1 MSILRVE
8 DIANDEECPMGMVS
22 SLCLEKWSS
31 EEVSGRDNGCNIYL
45 MLFIANP
52 TFSQDMVCDVDLQLN
67 NGTDTFP
74 LPSCLDD
81 ISCED
86 ARFPLLKDHWSILF
100 TALLALQFTRYFF
113 FKTIM
118 LTDIILNIHARVFNA
133 LFASLFCKC
142 MQMGG

>member
-1 MSILRVE
+1 MSILRVK

-45 MLFIANP
+45 MLFIENP
-52 TFSQDMVCDVDLQLN
+52 SFSQDMVCDVDLELN

-86 ARFPLLKDHWSILF
+86 ALILFLF

-113 FKTIM
+113 FK
-118 LTDIILNIHARVFNA
+118 
-133 LFASLFCKC
+133 K
-142 MQMGG
+142 

>member
-113 FKTIM
+113 FK
-118 LTDIILNIHARVFNA
+118 
-133 LFASLFCKC
+133 K
-142 MQMGG
+142 

>member
-1 MSILRVE
+1 
-8 DIANDEECPMGMVS
+8 MGMVS

-31 EEVSGRDNGCNIYL
+31 EEVSSIDNGCNIYL

-52 TFSQDMVCDVDLQLN
+52 SFSQDLVCDVDPELN

-74 LPSCLDD
+74 LLSCLDD

-86 ARFPLLKDHWSILF
+86 ERFPLLKDHWSILF

-118 LTDIILNIHARVFNA
+118 LTGIILNIHARVFNA
-133 LFASLFCKC
+133 FFASFSIGFLFF
-142 MQMGG
+142 MTSNR